1 MKSESVRR
9 FLRRIISFMGFPS
22 QQNPEQLEE
31 EAIQAPL
38 PPNTFRVFSPRVGQ
52 HPEYQ
57 SPQDIPSRSFREQ
70 LLDPDPPLMPRPPR
84 GYDSNGEYSQNQTP
98 IWVILLGLSV
108 CYRGYDRGWEQLE
121 IAIEHSITQME
132 KKQLLLQE
140 PKTKPE
146 NKLAPQPQPK
156 GRGMWRDRSWS
167 ICKKGG
173 VLVGSFFAGENTFR
187 RALDVTILPT
197 LRPIVDAM
205 MPNIPL
211 IVRNLVFA
219 PLRRIAKVCLDVL
232 RPFSKV
238 GLFWAVWA
246 ALGGVGGVLGGDVM
260 GALVPLVEP
269 MVQTVQGFF
278 AMPAGASL
286 TEFFIE
292 KNVKVFL
299 ATFMFGGIT
308 LRFKKLFIGNKQ
320 FWSCVWVSCL
330 SVSIFM
336 VLNDHIYLSRF
347 VGNVLA
353 ISPKFRGFVEHRP
366 LGFVAIIFSSGT
378 LIQSGRFPF
387 SVNFFYAML
396 LYVSGIWQDAL
407 FPK

>member
-1 MKSESVRR
+1 MSYTLYERVRFEFCIELERAISQLEKEQEQKWLEES
-9 FLRRIISFMGFPS
+9 
-22 QQNPEQLEE
+22 NPEEQLE
-31 EAIQAPL
+31 QA
-38 PPNTFRVFSPRVGQ
+38 
-52 HPEYQ
+52 
-57 SPQDIPSRSFREQ
+57 EQ
-70 LLDPDPPLMPRPPR
+70 N
-84 GYDSNGEYSQNQTP
+84 DSQ
-98 IWVILLGLSV
+98 
-108 CYRGYDRGWEQLE
+108 QL
-121 IAIEHSITQME
+121 A
-132 KKQLLLQE
+132 LQR
-140 PKTKPE
+140 
-146 NKLAPQPQPK
+146 QQK
-156 GRGMWRDRSWS
+156 GRPMLAVWRGRSWS
-167 ICKKGG
+167 IFKKGG

-187 RALDVTILPT
+187 RALHVTILPT
-197 LRPIVDAM
+197 LRKIVG
-205 MPNIPL
+205 PNIPL

-219 PLRRIAKVCLDVL
+219 PLRLIANACLAVL
-232 RPFSKV
+232 SPFSKV
-238 GLFWAVWA
+238 GLFWA
-246 ALGGVGGVLGGDVM
+246 ALGGVGGVFGDDVM
-260 GALVPLVEP
+260 GALVPLLEP
-269 MVQTVQGFF
+269 MVQTIQGFF
-278 AMPAGASL
+278 SMPAGATF

-299 ATFMFGGIT
+299 ATVMFGGIT

-387 SVNFFYAML
+387 SVNLFYAML